1 MPDIQHPIDTLPGNP
16 RDQQWPIDMPPPR
29 PIPGHFVGKW
39 DIKGQ
44 ARYLNS
50 GATSGAT
57 QGATSD

>member
-1 MPDIQHPIDTLPGNP
+1 MPDLKHPIDMLLPGGIEKG
-16 RDQQWPIDMPPPR
+16 R
-29 PIPGHFVGKW
+29 FVGKW
-39 DIKGQ
+39 DVKGQ